1 MKKIIN
7 SITLIIAIII
17 IGPILTFNTDSVKLN
32 VLQAQTKDQ
41 CAEQLDKAEEEYQAG
56 KWTEAIELIDQCLK
70 KENVGELEKGRA
82 YRILGLVYIA
92 IQLEKEANDAVKNLL
107 IMVPNY
113 KVDPVK
119 DPPSLQKIIDNMAMT
134 LNPKISSISP
144 NNVDQ
149 GEKGFKLKVT
159 GSNFVNG
166 SVVKFNG
173 VSKSTTHVSSTELTA
188 DVLTSDL
195 AKTGEY
201 DVTVYSPIMGGKTS
215 EAEKFVVQKASSFPW
230 TWIAVGG
237 GVVAAA
243 VVAVLTLGSKK
254 DETTPPATILADPPT
269 RPTSP

>member
-1 MKKIIN
+1 MKKMIN
-7 SITLIIAIII
+7 SITLIAAILIIA
-17 IGPILTFNTDSVKLN
+17 PILTFNADSIKLN
-32 VLQAQTKDQ
+32 VLWAQTQDQ
-41 CAEQLDKAEEEYQAG
+41 CTEQLDKAEEEYQAG
-56 KWTEAIELIDQCLK
+56 KWTEAIALIEQCLK

-119 DPPSLQKIIDNMAMT
+119 DPPSLQKIIDNMALT
-134 LNPKISSISP
+134 LNPKISGISP
-144 NNVDQ
+144 NTVDQ
-149 GEKGFKLKVT
+149 GEKGIKLKVT
-159 GSNFVNG
+159 GSNFAYG

-173 VSKSTTHVSSTELTA
+173 VSKSTTYVSSTELTA

-215 EAEKFVVQKASSFPW
+215 EAEKFTVQKASSFPW

-243 VVAVLTLGSKK
+243 VVAVLTLGKK
-254 DETTPPATILADPPT
+254 DESTTSQTKLADPPT
-269 RPTSP
+269 RP